1 VESTVRGDYAQYEL
15 SLTWSS
21 YIVAVE
27 KPFTCTSQEADQLIA
42 TAKKVG
48 KIVAPF
54 QSTYLTTLLH
64 TTTN

>member
-1 VESTVRGDYAQYEL
+1 VRGDHAQHEL

-54 QSTYLTTLLH
+54 QSKYLTILPYPM
-64 TTTN
+64 TN